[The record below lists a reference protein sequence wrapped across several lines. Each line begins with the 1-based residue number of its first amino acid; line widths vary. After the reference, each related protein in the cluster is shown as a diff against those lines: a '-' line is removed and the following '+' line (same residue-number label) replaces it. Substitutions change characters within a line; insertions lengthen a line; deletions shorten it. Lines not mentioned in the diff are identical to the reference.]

1 MSLAVDY
8 GYFFRELGDLKELG
22 SKGSIDNG
30 SALG

>member
-8 GYFFRELGDLKELG
+8 DYFFRELEGLEELG

-30 SALG
+30 SVLG